1 MLSNRC
7 IYALKAVLELSKH
20 EGRGLVTI
28 TDVAKAQGI
37 PARFLETILIQ
48 LKQHGF
54 CSSVRGKEG
63 GYRLAK
69 PAKSIAVGHIVRIFQ
84 RPLASNEHRGRKNHG
99 DVFDAVWTKAE
110 TALSAVLDSVKFD
123 QLAEKDRS
131 RALQSGDFVI

>member
-7 IYALKAVLELSKH
+7 IYALKAVLELAKH
-20 EGRGLVTI
+20 EGFGLVTI
-28 TDVAKAQGI
+28 TDIAKAQGI

-48 LKQHGF
+48 LKQQGY

-69 PAKSIAVGHIVRIFQ
+69 PAEAITVGQIVRIFQ
-84 RPLASNEHRGRKNHG
+84 RPLASGEHRGKKNHG
-99 DVFDAVWTKAE
+99 DVFEEIWAKAE
-110 TALSAVLDSVKFD
+110 TALSSVLDSVKFD
-123 QLAEKDRS
+123 RLAERDRS